1 MLKFN
6 KILMSIAG
14 ILFDAVGVYT
24 VFANNDYVLGML
36 YVVNGTILIV
46 GWIILDAITNMK
58 ANLTG
63 TITTNGDVDAQ
74 VTFEQKD

>member
-1 MLKFN
+1 MMKFY
-6 KILMSIAG
+6 KILMSISG
-14 ILFDAVGVYT
+14 ILCDAVGAYH
-24 VFANNDYVLGML
+24 VFANNDFVIGLL

-63 TITTNGDVDAQ
+63 TITKNGDVDAQ

>member
-1 MLKFN
+1 MMKFY

-14 ILFDAVGVYT
+14 ILCDAVGAYY
-24 VFANNDYVLGML
+24 VFANNDFVIGLL
-36 YVVNGTILIV
+36 YVANGTILTV

-63 TITTNGDVDAQ
+63 TITKNGDVDAQ

>member
-14 ILFDAVGVYT
+14 ISCDAVGVYN
-24 VFANNDYVLGML
+24 VFANNDYVLGLL